1 MGRVFRMGDGVNTD
15 EIIAGRHNLTT
26 DRKALGAHVFSEVRP
41 ELAGEVQ
48 SGDVLVAGRNFG
60 CGSSRE
66 HAPIA
71 IAGAG
76 FACVVAAS
84 FARIF
89 FRNAINVGLPVMIC
103 PEACEL
109 LEEGE
114 VIQLDRLAGTL
125 TRKDGRV
132 LRGEPLSPFLARI
145 VDAGGLVP
153 FLQSNELSEADGC
166 A

>member
-1 MGRVFRMGDGVNTD
+1 MGRVFRMGSGVNTD
-15 EIIAGRHNLTT
+15 EIIAGRHNMTT
-26 DRKALGAHVFSEVRP
+26 DRKALGEHVFSEVRP
-41 ELAGEVQ
+41 GLAAEVQ
-48 SGDVLVAGRNFG
+48 AGDVLVAGRNFG

-76 FACVVAAS
+76 FGCVVAAS

-103 PEACEL
+103 PEACDL

-114 VIQLDRLAGTL
+114 EIDIDQSAGTL
-125 TRKDGRV
+125 TRKNGEI

-153 FLQSNELSEADGC
+153 FLQNHELSEAEGC
-166 A
+166 E